1 VKQIL
6 ISAEITLP
14 GKEEKYMNYEKPHV
28 ALVASAI
35 ETIKTSSKGQDP
47 NPDSQFVTEPAYE
60 ADE

>member
-1 VKQIL
+1 
-6 ISAEITLP
+6 
-14 GKEEKYMNYEKPHV
+14 MNYEKPHI